1 MLKIIIAAMFLQVN
15 IGWAQN
21 KPAGSEA
28 PNAEKSTLSADGFS
42 GEYSLNQIVDIITKH
57 YKGKG
62 TTEFIEE
69 SAGEFSSL
77 KTKGKI
83 QINTAAK
90 RATVT
95 VDKKV
100 WDLKLIKES
109 PPTFTI
115 NDKEIEMKGD
125 ESPDLAYR
133 KIQVFMKKEFGP
145 TSSGLF
151 MLAIPSAHAF
161 LDKEFGGLSIM
172 SWLLIYLGFNLI
184 YGATVGC
191 KNVKEHAKS
200 VNAMVSPQYPKG
212 CAHSTNTV
220 NGESTTAYRDSWMPT
235 ILGGLGTSLACGTE
249 KSLVSDAPI
258 CGTSNAFPQEH
269 CYDNAQG
276 DRICRQPAYADQ
288 AAPSQLVRPAPT
300 AARAADAPSPARSPA
315 NKAKAEKPRAA
326 P

>member
-21 KPAGSEA
+21 KPAGSE
-28 PNAEKSTLSADGFS
+28 ADGFS

-83 QINTAAK
+83 QVNTAAK

-100 WDLKLIKES
+100 WDLKLIKEN

-115 NDKEIEMKGD
+115 NDKEIEFKGD

-145 TSSGLF
+145 ASSSLF

-161 LDKEFGGLSIM
+161 LDKEFLGQSIM
-172 SWLLIYLGFNLI
+172 SWLLIYAGFNLI

-200 VNAMVSPQYPKG
+200 VNAMISPQYPNG
-212 CAHSTNTV
+212 CAHNNNTV
-220 NGESTTAYRDSWMPT
+220 NGESTTTYRDSWMPT

-249 KSLVSDAPI
+249 KSQVASAPI
-258 CGTSNAFPQEH
+258 CQTAATLPPNCFR
-269 CYDNAQG
+269 NAQG
-276 DRICRQPAYADQ
+276 ENICQQSSYSDQ
-288 AAPSQLVRPAPT
+288 ARPAGPLIT
-300 AARAADAPSPARSPA
+300 TPNTTRAADAASPARVPA
-315 NKAKAEKPRAA
+315 SKEKKAADKPRAA